1 MQVSVELVDWPWLT
15 SFADPPAMIDA
26 LMDEDKRLTAPY
38 YEMCSD
44 FIPDWIDSA
53 GLVGEVEDA
62 LETLVGD
69 DPHPD
74 FQVDERTAGL
84 IRAGLLPLLAYSE
97 PAQDD
102 LQLAPASDGCFFA
115 SLSPS
120 SVRGT
125 AQAVRGLD
133 LGMVA
138 GKLGPT
144 RQPLFHTILQQWATA
159 IFRAEERGAG
169 MIGHCG

>member
-1 MQVSVELVDWPWLT
+1 MQISVELVDWAWLT
-15 SFADPPAMIDA
+15 RFANPRAMIDA
-26 LMDEDKRLTAPY
+26 LLDEDKRQTAPY
-38 YEMCSD
+38 HEMCYD
-44 FIPDWIDSA
+44 FLPDWIDSA

-69 DPHPD
+69 QPHPD
-74 FQVDERTAGL
+74 FQVDKRTALL

-115 SLSPS
+115 SLSPES
-120 SVRGT
+120 AR
-125 AQAVRGLD
+125 AAARAVRELD
-133 LGMVA
+133 LGTIA
-138 GKLGPT
+138 GKLDPEQ
-144 RQPLFHTILQQWATA
+144 QPLFHTILQQWATA